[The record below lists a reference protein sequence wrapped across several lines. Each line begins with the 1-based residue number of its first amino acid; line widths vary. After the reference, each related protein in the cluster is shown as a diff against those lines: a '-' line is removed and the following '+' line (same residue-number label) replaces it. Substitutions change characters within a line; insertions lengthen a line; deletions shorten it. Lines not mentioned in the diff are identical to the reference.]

1 MTLGVREINKNNNR
15 YFGKKIEYH
24 GEKFDSMREANF
36 FKKFV
41 EPFDYNY
48 TLHESFRLHPV
59 IELCNGALKLRS
71 SSYRPDVVIRDDE
84 GNLLHVIDIKSG
96 FNTQYNIDPAAALRF
111 KLFAMRY
118 GVPVEVVV
126 PNLKSFRVKIMGT
139 TKKFET
145 ATKYDLNYTIDD
157 LVNERQG

>member
-1 MTLGVREINKNNNR
+1 MRNIKDNNR

-48 TLHESFRLHPV
+48 TLHENFRLHPIV
-59 IELCNGALKLRS
+59 ELCGGVIKLRS
-71 SSYRPDVVIRDDE
+71 SSYKPDVVIRDAE
-84 GNLLHVIDIKSG
+84 GNLQHVIDIKSG

-111 KLFAMRY
+111 KMFAMKY
-118 GVPVEVVV
+118 GIPVEVVV
-126 PNLKSFRVKIMGT
+126 PNLKSFRVKILGT
-139 TKKFET
+139 TKKFT
-145 ATKYDLNYTIDD
+145 PITKYDLNYSIETLIGEGGD
-157 LVNERQG
+157 

>member
-1 MTLGVREINKNNNR
+1 MRNIKDNNR

-48 TLHESFRLHPV
+48 TLHENFQLHPIV
-59 IELCNGALKLRS
+59 ELCGGVIKLRS
-71 SSYRPDVVIRDDE
+71 SSYKPDVVIRDAE
-84 GNLLHVIDIKSG
+84 GNLQHVIDIKSG

-111 KLFAMRY
+111 KMFAMKY
-118 GVPVEVVV
+118 GIPVEVVV
-126 PNLKSFRVKIMGT
+126 PNLKSFRVKILGT
-139 TKKFET
+139 TKKF
-145 ATKYDLNYTIDD
+145 APITKYDLNYSIETLIGEGGD
-157 LVNERQG
+157 